1 MLIVLLLSS
10 FLMVSNIRPINLVSI
25 PNQNMNNQNKITTV
39 DFPLRGIWITPH
51 TPGTK
56 VPSHGTSNF
65 GESYA
70 IDFVMIK
77 DDDPLKKPYK
87 NSLFKY
93 LFQGLALSDFYGWG
107 QTVYSPIDGEVVSV
121 VDSVEERNPVRI
133 LSDIANMIKVTN
145 DYTKYGAPPESIA
158 GNYVL
163 IKHSD
168 DIYVLLAHLKEGSI
182 IVKPGQKVNA
192 NQPLGQLGHS
202 GNSTMPHLHMQFM
215 NNSDFKVAE
224 GVPFVFRK
232 YEVKRNGKWEIVYD
246 SVPTVRDVIRY

>member
-1 MLIVLLLSS
+1 MISS
-10 FLMVSNIRPINLVSI
+10 LNPINSASDLGIYHRDSVI
-25 PNQNMNNQNKITTV
+25 AI

-77 DDDPLKKPYK
+77 DNDPFKKPYGK
-87 NSLFKY
+87 SFFSY
-93 LFQGLALSDFYGWG
+93 LFRGLALSDFYGWG
-107 QTVYSPIDGEVVSV
+107 QTIYSPVDGEVVSI

-133 LSDIANMIKVTN
+133 FNDIANAIKVTN
-145 DYTKYGAPPESIA
+145 NYTQHGGSPDSIA

-163 IKHSD
+163 IKYSND
-168 DIYVLLAHLKEGSI
+168 LYVLLAHMKKGSI
-182 IVKPGQKVNA
+182 IVKPGQKIRT

-215 NNSDFKVAE
+215 NSKDFKIAV
-224 GVPFVFRK
+224 GIPFVFRK
-232 YEVKRNGKWEIVYD
+232 YEVKRNSKWDVVYN
-246 SVPTVRDVIRY
+246 SIPTVNDIVRY